1 MLAQNTTNHIAGTK
15 CFQHPVRT
23 LRTSQ
28 CWTTVDSVEVYA
40 VQFCPSSN
48 QLGYKITKFNNRVQA
63 GKTRSIRSP
72 WRAKKTRLPAADACS
87 PNADWTAML
96 ACFINSAC
104 LFCSAS
110 FIGPAAL
117 DAPWDSKCTEEK
129 ATTSVVGQPP
139 KLINI
144 WSKLPLYSKYFKLD
158 ERKENCLWN
167 SLCNVNLCYHESKD
181 KSWCAAQI

>member
-1 MLAQNTTNHIAGTK
+1 M
-15 CFQHPVRT
+15 FM
-23 LRTSQ
+23 SY
-28 CWTTVDSVEVYA
+28 D
-40 VQFCPSSN
+40 
-48 QLGYKITKFNNRVQA
+48 NRVQA

-117 DAPWDSKCTEEK
+117 DAPSAFL
-129 ATTSVVGQPP
+129 ATSISST
-139 KLINI
+139 L
-144 WSKLPLYSKYFKLD
+144 
-158 ERKENCLWN
+158 
-167 SLCNVNLCYHESKD
+167 NLAS
-181 KSWCAAQI
+181 

>member
-1 MLAQNTTNHIAGTK
+1 MLSTSRAHFAHIA
-15 CFQHPVRT
+15 VLDYSR
-23 LRTSQ
+23 Q
-28 CWTTVDSVEVYA
+28 CR
-40 VQFCPSSN
+40 
-48 QLGYKITKFNNRVQA
+48 NNRVQA

-117 DAPWDSKCTEEK
+117 DAPWAFLAMSISST
-129 ATTSVVGQPP
+129 
-139 KLINI
+139 L
-144 WSKLPLYSKYFKLD
+144 
-158 ERKENCLWN
+158 
-167 SLCNVNLCYHESKD
+167 NLAS
-181 KSWCAAQI
+181 

>member
-1 MLAQNTTNHIAGTK
+1 MLSTSRAHFAHIA
-15 CFQHPVRT
+15 VLDYSR
-23 LRTSQ
+23 Q
-28 CWTTVDSVEVYA
+28 CR
-40 VQFCPSSN
+40 
-48 QLGYKITKFNNRVQA
+48 NNRVQA

-167 SLCNVNLCYHESKD
+167 SLCNVNLCYHELLVLFSFLRMSIFHSIFFCKASDSKD